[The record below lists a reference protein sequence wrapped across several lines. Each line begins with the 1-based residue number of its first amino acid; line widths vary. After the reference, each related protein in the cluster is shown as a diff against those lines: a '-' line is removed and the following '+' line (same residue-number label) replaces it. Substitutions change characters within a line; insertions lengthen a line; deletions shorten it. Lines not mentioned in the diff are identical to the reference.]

1 MSKRALVLG
10 GGGPVGIA
18 WECGLLTGLAEAG
31 VDLSEAD
38 FIVGT
43 SAGSFVGAQI
53 AMGQDIKALAAP
65 FLAMKDPPPKP
76 AGEAKPASPTRQA
89 GPPPDLSFLFKKM
102 AEAASGQRPAE
113 EVRAELGAWAAEASK
128 MSEDAFVQSFG
139 RFLAGLPD
147 DAWPTK
153 GYACTAVDIETG
165 AFHPWRREDGVGLA
179 RAVASSCSVPGVY
192 PPITLKGRRY
202 MDGGM
207 RSPVNADVATG
218 YDTVVVVALNVAAGS
233 EKAAARAKAQLDG
246 ELQVLRDGGARVA
259 LVLPDTAA
267 QAAFGPNLMDARK
280 RPGAAQAG
288 LDQARV
294 AADVLRAVWA
304 G

>member
-1 MSKRALVLG
+1 MGKRALVLG

-18 WECGLLTGLAEAG
+18 WECGLLAGLAEAG

-65 FLAMKDPPPKP
+65 FLAMKDAPPKP
-76 AGEAKPASPTRQA
+76 AGEAKPSPTRQA
-89 GPPPDLSFLFKKM
+89 GPPPDLSFLFRKM
-102 AEAASGQRPAE
+102 AEAASGARPAE
-113 EVRAELGAWAAEASK
+113 EVRAELGAWAAEQSP
-128 MSEDAFVQSFG
+128 MSEDAFIQSFG

-165 AFHPWRREDGVGLA
+165 RFHLWRQEDHVGLA

-233 EKAAARAKAQLDG
+233 EKAVARARAQLDG
-246 ELQVLRDGGARVA
+246 ELEVLRDGGARVE
-259 LVLPDTAA
+259 LVLPDDAA

-294 AADVLRAVWA
+294 AADALRAVWSD
-304 G
+304 

>member
-1 MSKRALVLG
+1 MNKRALVLG

-18 WECGLLTGLAEAG
+18 WECGLLAGLAEAG
-31 VDLSEAD
+31 VDLSQAD

-65 FLAMKDPPPKP
+65 FLATKLAPPKD
-76 AGEAKPASPTRQA
+76 AAKPASPTRQA

-113 EVRAELGAWAAEASK
+113 EVRAELGAWAAEASP
-128 MSEDAFVQSFG
+128 MSEEAFIQSFG

-153 GYACTAVDIETG
+153 AYACTAVDIETG
-165 AFHPWRREDGVGLA
+165 AFHLWRKADGVGLA

-218 YDTVVVVALNVAAGS
+218 YDTVVVVALSVAVGGG

-246 ELQVLRDGGARVA
+246 ELQVLRDGGARVE
-259 LVLPDTAA
+259 LVAPNAAA

-288 LDQARV
+288 LDQARE
-294 AADVLRAVWA
+294 AAEALRAAWA

>member
-1 MSKRALVLG
+1 MGKRALVLG

-18 WECGLLTGLAEAG
+18 WECGLLTGLAETG

-65 FLAMKDPPPKP
+65 FLAMKDAPPKP
-76 AGEAKPASPTRQA
+76 AGEVKPSPTRQA

-128 MSEDAFVQSFG
+128 MSEDAFIQSFG

-147 DAWPTK
+147 DAWPMK
-153 GYACTAVDIETG
+153 GYACAAVDIETG
-165 AFHPWRREDGVGLA
+165 AFHLWRKEDGVGLA

-233 EKAAARAKAQLDG
+233 EKAIVRARAQLDG
-246 ELQVLRDGGARVA
+246 ELQVLRDGGARVE
-259 LVLPDTAA
+259 LVLPDAAA
-267 QAAFGPNLMDARK
+267 QTAFGPNLMDARK

-288 LDQARV
+288 LDQARA
-294 AADVLRAVWA
+294 AADALRAVW
-304 G
+304 GD

>member
-1 MSKRALVLG
+1 MAASNSGKETAMSKRALVLG

-18 WECGLLTGLAEAG
+18 WECGLLAGLAEAG

-43 SAGSFVGAQI
+43 SAGSFVGAQV
-53 AMGQDIKALAAP
+53 AMGQDIKALATP
-65 FLAMKDPPPKP
+65 FLAMKDVPPKN
-76 AGEAKPASPTRQA
+76 AAKPASPTRQA

-102 AEAASGQRPAE
+102 AEAASGHRPAE

-128 MSEDAFVQSFG
+128 MSEDAFIQSFG

-165 AFHPWRREDGVGLA
+165 AFHLWRKEDGVGVA

-218 YDTVVVVALNVAAGS
+218 YDTVVVVALRVEAGGS
-233 EKAAARAKAQLDG
+233 EKAAARAKAQLV
-246 ELQVLRDGGARVA
+246 E
-259 LVLPDTAA
+259 LVLPDAAA

-288 LDQARV
+288 LDQARA
-294 AADVLRAVWA
+294 AADALRVVWV